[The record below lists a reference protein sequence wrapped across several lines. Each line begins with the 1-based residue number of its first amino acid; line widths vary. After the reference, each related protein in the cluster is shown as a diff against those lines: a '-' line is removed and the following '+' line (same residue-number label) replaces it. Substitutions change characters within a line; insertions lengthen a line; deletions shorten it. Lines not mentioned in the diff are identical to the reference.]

1 MCLDH
6 RKASLP
12 PPLLSR
18 RAAPSKVARWQNLIS
33 SFPWIALGWRAQ
45 SKERKGSNF
54 AAQHGGAIVQK
65 PEGPNTYDP
74 KIWLQPSGNHG
85 VEGGR
90 PSLFPLQFLS
100 KVRGERTTTAA
111 AARWSAAAGS
121 QEEQCARAC
130 LPTGFKPM
138 QRKTGKNGSKTP
150 GSLISNL
157 KKTSSNL
164 CGATKAVCGFERWGR
179 RRAGGGGGGMV
190 ARWR

>member
-111 AARWSAAAGS
+111 AARWSAARR
-121 QEEQCARAC
+121 Q
-130 LPTGFKPM
+130 
-138 QRKTGKNGSKTP
+138 
-150 GSLISNL
+150 
-157 KKTSSNL
+157 
-164 CGATKAVCGFERWGR
+164 GR
-179 RRAGGGGGGMV
+179 RRSSVRAPAYLPGSNRCNEKPGRMEAKLREV
-190 ARWR
+190 